1 MKKNNQGKANSTS
14 QTNTKILT
22 FSSKR
27 GRPRSNRPQIDT
39 GTPET
44 VMKRLLGVTT
54 EALDLCLQH
63 GIITEKQHW
72 CGIHLRWLYTLR
84 HGIPSIRANDLS
96 YIGGVGARS
105 SEYDSPDWRAAREKE
120 YSVAVNSLT
129 QGGCAILIMNLCI
142 YNELPKSFSF
152 FGKNNAKDSA
162 ETAISIRKG
171 LDILKTLWKSGVNTN
186 K

>member
-1 MKKNNQGKANSTS
+1 MKKNEQNGNRA
-14 QTNTKILT
+14 KILT

-63 GIITEKQHW
+63 EIITEKQHW

-84 HGIPSIRANDLS
+84 NGIPSIRANDLS
-96 YIGGVGARS
+96 YIGGLDARNA
-105 SEYDSPDWRAAREKE
+105 EHDDPDWRSSREKE
-120 YSVAVNSLT
+120 YNLAINALT
-129 QGGCAILIMNLCI
+129 KGGYAILIMNLCI

-152 FGKNNAKDSA
+152 FAKNYGKDSGK
-162 ETAISIRKG
+162 TAISIRNG
-171 LDILKTLWKSGVNTN
+171 LDILKTLWKTPQNPN